1 MPLGKVGEMSSHQFG
16 PKGQA
21 SIKRQ
26 VEAIQKRRMLSQ
38 KVVDLNDFR
47 SLQNHQ
53 HQPTILAVD
62 DEEVMRNAIKRIL
75 EHDGYKVI
83 LAEDAMAVAK
93 VLDTV
98 QLDLILLDINLP
110 WVDGIELCS
119 MLKRHPVLRNVPIV
133 FLSGRRSKEDI
144 ERGFAAGAD
153 DYITKPFEIDNMSHV
168 VSKVLGREPEAK

>member
-1 MPLGKVGEMSSHQFG
+1 MSNQKFG

-26 VEAIQKRRMLSQ
+26 VEAIQKRRIVSQ
-38 KVVDLNDFR
+38 KVVDLNDYR
-47 SLQNHQ
+47 NLQNHK

-75 EHDGYKVI
+75 EHEGYKVL
-83 LAEDAMAVAK
+83 LAEDAMAVSK

-110 WVDGIELCS
+110 WVDGLELCS
-119 MLKRHPVLRNVPIV
+119 MLKRHPVLKQVPLV
-133 FLSGRRSKEDI
+133 LLSGRRSKEDI
-144 ERGFAAGAD
+144 DRGFAAGCD
-153 DYITKPFEIDNMSHV
+153 DYITKPFEIENMSQV
-168 VSKVLGREPEAK
+168 VSRILGRQPA

>member
-1 MPLGKVGEMSSHQFG
+1 MSKNQSG

-21 SIKRQ
+21 SIKKQ

-47 SLQNHQ
+47 TFQSHK

-75 EHDGYKVI
+75 EHESYKVI
-83 LAEDAMAVAK
+83 LAEDAMAVSK

-110 WVDGIELCS
+110 WVDGLELCS
-119 MLKRHPVLRNVPIV
+119 MLKRHPVLKNVPLV
-133 FLSGRRSKEDI
+133 LLSGRRSKEDI
-144 ERGFAAGAD
+144 DRGFAAGCD
-153 DYITKPFEIDNMSHV
+153 DYITKPFEIENMSQV
-168 VSKVLGREPEAK
+168 VSKILGRQPA